1 MTDAL
6 ARYELADS
14 IATIT
19 MDDGKAN
26 ALSPTM
32 IEQLQAALDRAR
44 TDNAGAVV
52 LAGRPDKF
60 CAGFDL
66 RIMMSGPDNAI
77 ALLRQGADLLMRL
90 YELPVPLVIA
100 CTGHALAGG
109 SLVVLTGDTR
119 LCADGAYKIGLNEVA
134 IGMPIPVLAMELARA
149 RLSPQELTR
158 ATLLAN
164 IYAPT
169 DARAA
174 GWFDAVLP
182 AADVAAAA
190 KVEAVRLA
198 ALSKPAF
205 LATKARLRSATV
217 NLIRTTFDE
226 DVKSAMQ
233 R

>member
-6 ARYELADS
+6 ARYELADNV
-14 IATIT
+14 ATIT

-44 TDNAGAVV
+44 TENAGAVV

-77 ALLRQGADLLMRL
+77 ALLRQGGDLLLRL
-90 YELPVPLVIA
+90 FELPVPLVIA

-119 LCADGAYKIGLNEVA
+119 ICADGAYKVGLNEVA
-134 IGMPIPVLAMELARA
+134 IGLPVPVLAMELARA

-164 IYAPT
+164 IYTPT

-174 GWFDAVLP
+174 GWFDAVVP
-182 AADVAAAA
+182 AGDVAAAA
-190 KVEAVRLA
+190 KAEAVRLA
-198 ALSKPAF
+198 ALPKAAF
-205 LATKARLRSATV
+205 LGTKARLRSATI
-217 NLIRTTFDE
+217 NHIRTTFDD
-226 DVKSAMQ
+226 DVRGALN

>member
-14 IATIT
+14 VATIT

-32 IEQLQAALDRAR
+32 IEQVLAALDRAR
-44 TDNAGAVV
+44 TENAGAVI

-90 YELPVPLVIA
+90 FELPVPLVIQ

-119 LCADGAYKIGLNEVA
+119 LCAEGAYKIGLNEVS
-134 IGMPIPVLAMELARA
+134 IGLPVPMLAMELARA

-164 IYAPT
+164 IYTPS

-174 GWFDAVLP
+174 GWVDSVH
-182 AADVAAAA
+182 AASDLAAAA
-190 KVEAVRLA
+190 KAEAVRLA
-198 ALSKPAF
+198 GLPKAAF
-205 LATKARLRSATV
+205 IGTKSRLRSATV
-217 NLIRTTFDE
+217 QLIRTSFDE
-226 DVKSAMQ
+226 DVKNALQ